1 MNTQIVYSIISSEQ
15 DYYLEQLI
23 MSVHSLRM
31 YNPAAYVI
39 VVTDDSTANTLI
51 GWRSYIKGIINHLQV
66 IPVPSQYNPMQ
77 RSRFLKT
84 NLRKFVKGNYLFI
97 DTDTII
103 CASLE
108 EIDNIDAD
116 MALVADCNGNL
127 LLDEQSVVDRCHI
140 AGFDNMRDQPYFN
153 SGVMLVRDT
162 TVTHNLYKEW
172 YIQWQHSLSKGV
184 NLDQPSMNYV
194 NTQLGK
200 LITELPGIWNCQI
213 FFKGWKYLP
222 KAKIIHYAGGSK
234 QKKLQELYTLV
245 RNKGINDYRI
255 NILFKQPK
263 TKLYSYLTDQLHN
276 RRAMLLL
283 YLYIYFN
290 PIYNIIHKINKNI

>member
-39 VVTDDSTANTLI
+39 VITDNSTANTLI

-66 IPVPSQYNPMQ
+66 ILVPSQYNPMQ

-84 NLRKFVKGNYLFI
+84 NLRKFVKGDYLFI

-103 CASLE
+103 CDSLE

-116 MALVADCNGNL
+116 IALVADCNGNL
-127 LLDEQSVVDRCHI
+127 LLDDQSVVDRCHI
-140 AGFDNMRDQPYFN
+140 AGFANMRNQPYFN
-153 SGVMLVRDT
+153 SGVMLVHDT
-162 TVTHNLYKEW
+162 PVSHNLYKEW
-172 YIQWQHSLSKGV
+172 YIQWQHSLNKGV

-194 NTQLGK
+194 NIQLGK

-213 FFKGWKYLP
+213 FFKGWNYLP
-222 KAKIIHYAGGSK
+222 KAKIIHYAGGG
-234 QKKLQELYTLV
+234 QQEKLQELYTLV
-245 RNKGINDYRI
+245 RNKGINNYKI
-255 NILFKQPK
+255 NFLFKHPK
-263 TKLYSYLTDQLHN
+263 IRLYGYLTNQLNN
-276 RRAMLLL
+276 RRTMILI
-283 YLYIYFN
+283 YLYIHYN
-290 PIYNIIHKINKNI
+290 KIYNLILRLYGK